1 MLPHNAQSGP
11 DLRVLMVSTER
22 GWRGGE
28 RMLAS
33 LLSALP
39 ADVHAVT
46 ACPPGSPLAQRLEA
60 SGKAVEPL
68 DARGPLDLAALR
80 RLRRLAV
87 SGRFDLV
94 HAHTSHAHAL
104 ALPALF
110 RTGVP
115 LVVTRHVAFPV
126 KRLSRWKYRAVRR
139 FAAVSSFV
147 RDVLVRGGVQP
158 ERVDVIPNGIEVLPL
173 PADRGAHR
181 AALGLSPD
189 EMAVVSAGHFSAE
202 KNHRLL
208 LEAWADAAPR
218 HPSARLR
225 LAGEGPLEESLRA
238 QVRDRDLPRVTFEGY
253 REDLP
258 ALLRAADLY
267 VSPSDSEGQGLSVM
281 EALAAGLPVAATRAG
296 GVADLVSDGETGI
309 LVPVGDAGA
318 LASALDALLGDAER
332 RARLGRAGR
341 ARAERDFDLDRM
353 ASAYRDFYLRAL
365 VSHPPTR

>member
-1 MLPHNAQSGP
+1 MLPHDTKPGR

-33 LLSALP
+33 LVSELP
-39 ADVHAVT
+39 GGVDAVT
-46 ACPPGSPLAQRLEA
+46 TCPPGSPLAQRLEA
-60 SGKAVEPL
+60 AGKAVEPL

-87 SGRFDLV
+87 SGGFDLV

-104 ALPALF
+104 ALPALV
-110 RTGVP
+110 RTGIP
-115 LVVTRHVAFPV
+115 LAVTRHVAFPV

-139 FAAVSSFV
+139 FAAVSAFV
-147 RDVLVRGGVQP
+147 RDTLVRGGVRP
-158 ERVDVIPNGIEVLPL
+158 ARVDVIPNGIKLFPL
-173 PADRGAHR
+173 PEDRDTHR
-181 AALGLSPD
+181 SSLGIAPAEL
-189 EMAVVSAGHFSAE
+189 AVVSAGHFSAE

-208 LEAWADAAPR
+208 LEAWAAVAPR

-225 LAGEGPLEESLRA
+225 LAGEGPLEGSLRA
-238 QVRDRDLPRVTFEGY
+238 LVRDRDLPRVVFEGY

-267 VSPSDSEGQGLSVM
+267 VSSSDSEGQGLSVM
-281 EALAAGLPVAATRAG
+281 EAMAAGLPVAATRAG
-296 GVADLVSDGETGI
+296 GVLDLVADGETGI
-309 LVPVGDAGA
+309 LVPVGDARA
-318 LASALDALLGDAER
+318 LASALDALLEDAER
-332 RARLGRAGR
+332 RAALGRAGR
-341 ARAERDFDLDRM
+341 ARAERDFGLHRM

-365 VSHPPTR
+365 ERN